1 MTHTNVTHLS
11 HACQQAQEWI
21 KALAARS
28 PFEVEDQA
36 YSYARAVRHAL
47 RDRLTVEEAVHFGS
61 QLPLLIR
68 GIYYDGW
75 KPSKVPDKIKS
86 MTEFY
91 ARVEE
96 SFPGLARPTTI
107 DPVYATNTVLHFLEE
122 HIDPGEMRHVKGQL
136 PRELQQLFG
145 EEAA

>member
-1 MTHTNVTHLS
+1 MSHTNVSHLS

-21 KALAARS
+21 KALAAHP

-36 YSYARAVRHAL
+36 YSYARAVLHTL

-68 GIYYDGW
+68 GMYYDGW
-75 KPSKVPDKIKS
+75 KPSRVPDKIKS
-86 MTEFY
+86 VSDFY

-96 SFPGLARPTTI
+96 SFRGFVIASAV
-107 DPVYATNTVLHFLEE
+107 DPMEATDAVLRFLEE
-122 HIDPGEMRHVKGQL
+122 RIDAGEMRHVKGQL
-136 PRELQQLFG
+136 PRELQRMFG
-145 EEAA
+145 QEAA

>member
-36 YSYARAVRHAL
+36 YSYARAVLHAL
-47 RDRLTVEEAVHFGS
+47 RDRLTVEEAVHLGS

-75 KPSKVPDKIKS
+75 KPSRVPDKIKS
-86 MTEFY
+86 LNEFY
-91 ARVEE
+91 QRVEE
-96 SFPGLARPTTI
+96 GFPGLPTASTI
-107 DPVYATNTVLHFLEE
+107 DPVFATNAVLRFLEE
-122 HIDPGEMRHVKGQL
+122 RIDPGEIRHVRGQL